1 MKLKLTGEQ
10 EQMLSGKRGEAVRKS
25 MEILVAL
32 GDIYD
37 AEKLIPVSNAH
48 ISGISIKTI
57 GDAGLKYLEEMSEL
71 GARTKIPATLNPACM
86 DLERWRELGIPVN
99 LAEKQLRIINAFKKM
114 GVAPTCTCTPYLEK
128 PPVFG
133 EHLAWSESS
142 AVIFANSVMGARSNR
157 EGSPSALASAITGLT
172 PEYGYHLEENRRGNL
187 KVIPEPQLFEDAE
200 TWHYSVLGYWIGKS
214 FPESVPVIKG
224 VHPTQDQL
232 KAMGAAMAASGAITL
247 YHIPGLTPE
256 AKRKPEIC
264 EVKESVNFGKK
275 EFEDVVAQLD
285 QVQDTDL
292 TCIGCPHCSL
302 EELEKISGKIPKNET
317 WICLSRELMKRAKK
331 RIKLAENTKLVCDT
345 CMVVAPMKEIGYS
358 SIAVDSAKA
367 AHYIPT
373 LVGAKVHFAPLNE
386 LFK

>member
-1 MKLKLTGEQ
+1 
-10 EQMLSGKRGEAVRKS
+10 MLSGKRGEAIRKS

-37 AEKLIPVSNAH
+37 AGELIPVSNAH
-48 ISGISIKTI
+48 ISGVSIKTV
-57 GDAGLKYLEEMSEL
+57 GDAGLRYLEEMSEL
-71 GARTKIPATLNPACM
+71 GAKTEIPATLNPACM
-86 DLERWRELGIPVN
+86 DLERWRELGIPRD
-99 LAEKQLRIINAFKKM
+99 LAEKQLRIIKSFKKM

-128 PPVFG
+128 PPAFG
-133 EHLAWSESS
+133 DHLAWSESS
-142 AVIFANSVMGARSNR
+142 AIIFANSVLGARSNR

-172 PEYGYHLEENRRGNL
+172 PKYGYHLEENRRGNL
-187 KVIPEPQLFEDAE
+187 KVIPEPQLFEDDE

-214 FPESVPVIKG
+214 FPESVPVIEG
-224 VHPTQDQL
+224 VHPTSDQL

-247 YHIPGLTPE
+247 YHVSGLTPE

-264 EVKESVNFGKK
+264 EVKESVNFGRK
-275 EFEDVVAQLD
+275 EFEDVVARLD
-285 QVQDTDL
+285 QVQDADL

-302 EELEKISGKIPKNET
+302 KELEKISGKTPKNKT
-317 WICLSRELMKRAKK
+317 WICLSRELMKRAGK
-331 RIKLAENTKLVCDT
+331 IKLAENTKLVCDT

-373 LVGAKVHFAPLNE
+373 LVGAKVHFAPLKE
-386 LFK
+386 LFE